1 MSDIIYCKPIKEED
15 LPKTYVVV
23 VELGDTGETTEIIV
37 NELYGLKE
45 GSTPRATIVDKN
57 TMKAEFDGY
66 ITVKEIKQL

>member
-1 MSDIIYCKPIKEED
+1 MRDVLYFEPVNEDD

-37 NELYGLKE
+37 NELYGLTE
-45 GSTPRATIVDKN
+45 GSTPRATIIDKD

-66 ITVKEIKQL
+66 ITVKEIKTL